1 MDHFLRKV
9 IKMNEDDKPLI
20 FRLSNDGAMLHKDM
34 VDMAVKMAQVGIE
47 RAASEMDGVV
57 TMKFEPN
64 EIVFEYR
71 PNPPSPKQPLPGL

>member
-1 MDHFLRKV
+1 
-9 IKMNEDDKPLI
+9 MNEGDKPLI
-20 FRLSNDGAMLHKDM
+20 FRLANDGDTLHRGM
-34 VDMAVKMAQVGIE
+34 VDMALKMAQVGLE

-71 PNPPSPKQPLPGL
+71 PNPPAPKQPLPGI